1 MLGEPTF
8 NGRSEMELKA
18 DWTIHAPNSSV
29 TNSGSL
35 LRTMVSD
42 FWSARDLA
50 WRLFVRDLSAR
61 YRQSL
66 LGYFWA
72 FVPPIVLTLS
82 FVMAGEASIIT
93 TSTSIAYPVFA
104 LVGTVIWQAFT
115 EAINGPVQAV
125 SQSKPLLARIRF
137 PYEAIVLSK
146 VGELLFSLII
156 RLGMI
161 VCALVWFQLLPSWSS
176 IAALLPIAVIILMG
190 TALGMILAPL
200 GGLYDDVAWSL
211 TLLLSL
217 WFFLT
222 PVIYEQPDPQSLIA
236 TLNALNPVAPLLIT
250 ARQLIV
256 GAELTHLTPS
266 LIVTTCVAPVF
277 VAGWIFFRS
286 SLAFAIE
293 RINA

>member
-1 MLGEPTF
+1 
-8 NGRSEMELKA
+8 MELKA

-29 TNSGSL
+29 TSSGRL
-35 LRTMVSD
+35 FRTMVQD

-82 FVMAGEASIIT
+82 FVLAGEASIIT

-104 LVGTVIWQAFT
+104 LIGTVVWQAFT

-137 PYEAIVLSK
+137 PYEAIVISK
-146 VGELLFSLII
+146 VGELLFSLVI
-156 RLGMI
+156 RLGLI
-161 VCALVWFQLLPSWSS
+161 LCALLWFQLIPSWTA
-176 IAALLPIAVIILMG
+176 IASLLPIAVLILMG
-190 TALGMILAPL
+190 TALGMMLAPL

-222 PVIYEQPDPQSLIA
+222 PVVYESPDPQSIIS
-236 TLNALNPVAPLLIT
+236 TLNAVNPVAPLLIT
-250 ARQLIV
+250 ARQLLS
-256 GAELTHLTPS
+256 GAELTHITSS
-266 LIVTTCVAPVF
+266 LIVSGCVVPAF